1 MRTMFVLL
9 SAMTLTFAACSGDG
23 DDKTGTDDSGLTAGD
38 DDDDTSD
45 PVDAILALTGDS
57 AAGMTIYSDNC
68 AICHGDSGEGGT
80 GEPLN
85 VTIPTETIVETV
97 YYGEGIMAAY
107 SETLTDQEIADVTAY
122 VETLAQ

>member
-23 DDKTGTDDSGLTAGD
+23 DDKTGTDDSGPTAG

-68 AICHGDSGEGGT
+68 SICHGDSGEGGT
-80 GEPLN
+80 GDPLD
-85 VTIPTETIVETV
+85 VAIPAETIVETV

-107 SETLTDQEIADVTAY
+107 SETLSDQEIADVAAY
-122 VETLAQ
+122 VQTLAQ